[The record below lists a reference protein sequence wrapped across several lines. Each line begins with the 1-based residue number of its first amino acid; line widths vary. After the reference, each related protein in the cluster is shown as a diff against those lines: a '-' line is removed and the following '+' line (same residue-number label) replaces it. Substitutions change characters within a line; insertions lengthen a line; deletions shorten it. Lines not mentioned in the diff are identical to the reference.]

1 MNTAIS
7 VAITV
12 IFFVCIVIGFIRGF
26 FKGAI
31 KSVIDVGVALLCAI
45 LALPITKGIT
55 RILVSSDV
63 LNNVANKLMEILPSG
78 AVSYVDEVKN
88 YLASESTGEATKEIL
103 ELVASLPTILL
114 SPIVYLIVFV
124 VLCVIGFIIASLIKL
139 LACPKPKKLGW
150 KILGGALSAGA
161 YIVVFAVLLVPVIG
175 YSNFAGNTAEHCIE
189 LVEAYEEKEGEN
201 VPSEAKTLSSDT
213 DSQEK
218 STKEKI
224 DLSGLKS
231 PLNIVQEFTEPIN
244 DNFISKMVYAL
255 GGRGTFEN
263 LTTTKVARVKLNL
276 QREVDGL
283 IDISGAAICFLDTEP
298 KYYDSTQSDAV
309 SDINSALER
318 SEYLPLLLSKIIS
331 FVSNEYYQGNDV
343 FGIEKPDLGEDF
355 NPTLDRV
362 LFVLKDTDSN
372 DIRKDIKTISNIA
385 NGALETGL
393 IDEVTSEEIDV
404 WKIIENEELLEIIFV
419 ELYDNER
426 TRNMIPYVTSAI
438 TNYMYDLY
446 DDINDTE
453 TEKDEFDYSKYN
465 EYQLRQE
472 AVYISSAIEEI
483 HAFLDTIV
491 LSEEEF
497 DPKEAIMTANFGALG
512 RGLENLRQSIFT
524 ERLFKLLLH
533 AVLRSEA
540 ITELGIVDP
549 ILIKNAEKED
559 SDLEGMLVAR
569 QNVMRLAIAI
579 QEKEDS
585 AQTRDLMEQVIEK
598 LIAGDDESLGSI
610 VTKDNLISL
619 GMKESD
625 AESIEGIVGS
635 MLEGANDCE
644 FESETEQKEEIKKT
658 EEIIT
663 AVGNTVLDKKAEN
676 MFDVSSDTTSATGMS
691 AQEFVDS
698 IIDSKLTSAM
708 IQGASDGEDGETVKD
723 PYKIQKELSDADK
736 EAISE
741 AINNDYASEDAT
753 DEQRKTLESLA
764 NIFGITIN
772 E

>member
-12 IFFVCIVIGFIRGF
+12 IFFACIVIGFVRGF

-31 KSVIDVGVALLCAI
+31 KSVVDVGVALLCAI

-55 RILVSSDV
+55 RILVSSDI
-63 LNNVANKLMEILPSG
+63 LNKVANKLMEILPSG
-78 AVSYVDEVKN
+78 AVTYVDYVKD
-88 YLASESTGEATKEIL
+88 YLAGESTGEATKEIL
-103 ELVASLPTILL
+103 ELIASLPTILL

-189 LVEAYEEKEGEN
+189 VVEAYEEKEDEN
-201 VPSEAKTLSSDT
+201 ARAEAKMLSSDA
-213 DSQEK
+213 SQDEP
-218 STKEKI
+218 TKEKI

-231 PLNIVQEFTEPIN
+231 PLNAVQKFTEPIN

-276 QREVDGL
+276 QKEIDGL
-283 IDISGAAICFLDTEP
+283 IDISGAAVCFIGTEP
-298 KYYDSTQSDAV
+298 KYYDSEQSDAV

-318 SEYLPLLLSKIIS
+318 SEYLPLLLSKAIS
-331 FVSNEYYQGNDV
+331 FVANEYYQGNDV
-343 FGIEKPDLGEDF
+343 FGIEKPDFGEDF
-355 NPTLDRV
+355 NPTFDRV
-362 LFVLKDTDSN
+362 LFVLKDTDSS
-372 DIRKDIKTISNIA
+372 DIRKDIKTISKIA

-393 IDEVTSEEIDV
+393 IGEVTSEEIDV
-404 WKIIENEELLEIIFV
+404 WKIVENEELLEIILV
-419 ELYDNER
+419 ELYNNER

-453 TEKDEFDYSKYN
+453 TQKDEFDYSKYN

-472 AVYISSAIEEI
+472 AAYISSAIEEI
-483 HAFLDTIV
+483 HSFLDTINV
-491 LSEEEF
+491 SEEEF
-497 DPKEAIMTANFGALG
+497 DPKEVIMTADFGALG

-549 ILIKNAEKED
+549 ILIKNAEEED

-569 QNVMRLAIAI
+569 QNVMKLAIAI

-598 LIAGDDESLGSI
+598 LIAGDDESLSSI

-619 GMKESD
+619 GMKESE

-635 MLEGANDCE
+635 MLEGANNCE
-644 FESETEQKEEIKKT
+644 FESEAEQKEEIKKT
-658 EEIIT
+658 EEIIS

-676 MFDVSSDTTSATGMS
+676 MFDVGSDTTSATGMS

-708 IQGASDGEDGETVKD
+708 IQGASNGEDGETVDD
-723 PYKIQKELSDADK
+723 PYKIQKELSYADK
-736 EAISE
+736 ESISE
-741 AINNDYASEDAT
+741 AINNDYASEDTT

-764 NIFGITIN
+764 NIFGVTI
-772 E
+772 EE